1 MENIPNSLYVTN
13 RRDWREWLEKNH
25 KNEKELW
32 LIYYK
37 KHTGKP
43 RIPYDE
49 AVEEALCY
57 GWVDSIVK
65 RIDDERYARKF
76 TPRTNTVKWSE
87 SNVKRIKKLIKQGKM
102 TEAGMAKIDKGVL
115 DGTIKPISRPGQG
128 ELTIPPEIE
137 AALSADPVV
146 WENFNNLAPSH
157 KRNYI
162 GWISAAKREETRQR
176 RLKEAMELLAQNKKL
191 GLK

>member
-1 MENIPNSLYVTN
+1 MANIPNSLYVPG
-13 RRDWREWLEKNH
+13 RREWREWLEKH
-25 KNEKELW
+25 HETEKEIW

-43 RIPYDE
+43 RVPYDD

-57 GWVDSIVK
+57 GWIDSIVK
-65 RIDDERYARKF
+65 RIDDERYAQKF
-76 TPRTNTVKWSE
+76 TPRTNTAKWSE
-87 SNVKRIKKLIKQGKM
+87 LNIKRIKQLIKDGKM

-115 DGTIKPISRPGQG
+115 EGTIKPVTKPFPN

-137 AALSADPVV
+137 TALSADPTV
-146 WENFNNLAPSH
+146 WKNFNALAPSH
-157 KRNYI
+157 KKNYI
-162 GWISAAKREETRQR
+162 GWISSAKREETRQR

>member
-1 MENIPNSLYVTN
+1 MKNIPNSLYVPG
-13 RRDWREWLEKNH
+13 RREWREWLEKH
-25 KNEKELW
+25 HETEKEIW

-37 KHTGKP
+37 KHTDKP
-43 RIPYDE
+43 RVPYDD

-57 GWVDSIVK
+57 GWIDSIVK
-65 RIDDERYARKF
+65 RIDDERYAQKF
-76 TPRTNTVKWSE
+76 TPRANTTKWSE
-87 SNVKRIKKLIKQGKM
+87 LNVKRIKQLIKDGKM

-115 DGTIKPISRPGQG
+115 DGTIKPVTKPFPK

-146 WENFNNLAPSH
+146 WKNFNALAPSH
-157 KRNYI
+157 KKNYI
-162 GWISAAKREETRQR
+162 GWISSAKREETRRR
-176 RLKEAMELLAQNKKL
+176 RLEEAIELLAQNKKL